1 MKKVMKINISKYIK
15 ASRMAFYV
23 TLYSLLSA
31 SLASC
36 VDTIILPDDKTVE
49 EDWWQKKEQVENMVN
64 GAYNAMAS
72 SNIQLRLIV
81 WSSRSDELN
90 VNTSL
95 SNSALNQINSANIQ
109 TDNAYANWGDLYSV
123 INCCNLVIDKS
134 AEVMNIDPSY
144 LEGDHNN
151 NVAQMKALRSLCY
164 LYLIRTFRD
173 VPLVLTPFKPSSQE
187 LNVEQVAPGVVLDQ
201 IIADLEEVKNQTLT
215 TANVYTQW
223 QKMGKITRNGVYAIL
238 ADAYLWRAS
247 ILGNE
252 ADYDKCIECC
262 DYIRAQRANVS
273 GSGSHFGP
281 QSNNDDDGWRLNSYI
296 SYYNVFNGKDD
307 ESLLELCYNDNVGLC
322 NAYYKYKNSTS
333 AQPYFYT
340 TPAFGKAV
348 KDASSS
354 VFCEDDAAYDVRGFE
369 SVYGFNEDND
379 EGIRIRKY
387 VAMNGTNGQLSAEHT
402 SQRDYSPYQNNWI
415 VYRTSDV
422 MLMKAEAMTQKA
434 ALIIKAADAEYEKLA
449 TANSL
454 NDSLAIAQN
463 LEQVNIKAAA
473 LTQTACRQVQIV
485 HTRALTDEKECSVDS
500 TAYGFTTVDKDNIS
514 AYVSRQVSGYTT
526 LASNITTLETLVLN
540 ERARELCFEGKR
552 WFDLLR
558 YNYRHVEGVDYY
570 RKLTDFGGKYVANYA
585 GFNSYLQRKNAG
597 GSAIV
602 SKMPSEP
609 YLYMPIIKSET
620 DVNALLKQ
628 NPVYSDNS
636 TMDKNY

>member
-72 SNIQLRLIV
+72 TNVQFRLIV
-81 WSSRSDELN
+81 WSSRSDELT

-95 SNSALNQINSANIQ
+95 SNSSLNQINSANIQ
-109 TDNAYANWGDLYSV
+109 TTNTYANWGDLYSV

-151 NVAQMKALRSLCY
+151 NVAQMKALRALCY

-173 VPLVLTPFKPSSQE
+173 VPLVLTPFKQSSQE
-187 LNVEQVAPGVVLDQ
+187 LNVPQVAPGVVLDQ
-201 IIADLEEVKNQTLT
+201 IIADLEEVKNNTLST
-215 TANVYTQW
+215 SNIYTQW
-223 QKMGKITRNGVYAIL
+223 QKMGKITRNGVFAIL

-252 ADYDKCIECC
+252 SDYDKCIECC
-262 DYIRAQRANVS
+262 DYIRNQRSNATGGNS
-273 GSGSHFGP
+273 GFRP
-281 QSNNDDDGWRLNSYI
+281 QATEDDGWNLNRAS
-296 SYYNVFNGKDD
+296 SYYSVFNGKDD
-307 ESLLELCYNDNVGLC
+307 ESLFELCYNDNTGLC
-322 NAYYKYKNSTS
+322 NAYYKYKNSSS

-340 TPAFGKAV
+340 TPAFGKAD
-348 KDASSS
+348 KDQSSS

-369 SVYGFNEDND
+369 SVYGFNEDN
-379 EGIRIRKY
+379 EEAIRVRKY
-387 VAMNGTNGQLSAEHT
+387 VALNGLLGQLKAEH
-402 SQRDYSPYQNNWI
+402 SPQRDYTPYQNNWV
-415 VYRTSDV
+415 VYRASDV

-449 TANSL
+449 SASTLS
-454 NDSLAIAQN
+454 DSLAIAQN
-463 LEQVNIKAAA
+463 LEQVNIKAAS

-485 HTRALTDEKECSVDS
+485 HTRALTDEKECTVDS
-500 TAYGFTTVDKDNIS
+500 TAYSFTTIDQDDAS
-514 AYVSRQVSGYTT
+514 AYVKRQVTGYNT
-526 LASNITTLETLVLN
+526 LATNVTTLETLVLN

-570 RKLTDFGGKYVANYA
+570 RLLTDFGGKYVTNYS
-585 GFNSYLQRKNAG
+585 GFNTYIQRKNSG

-602 SKMPSEP
+602 AKMPSEP

-620 DVNALLKQ
+620 DVNSLLKQ

-636 TMDKNY
+636 TIDKNY

>member
-64 GAYNAMAS
+64 GAYNVMAS

-81 WSSRSDELN
+81 WSSRSDELT

-95 SNSALNQINSANIQ
+95 SNSSLNQINSANIQ
-109 TDNAYANWGDLYSV
+109 TTNTYANWGDLYSV

-151 NVAQMKALRSLCY
+151 NVAQMKALRALCY

-173 VPLVLTPFKPSSQE
+173 VPLVLTPFKQSSQE
-187 LNVEQVAPGVVLDQ
+187 LNVPQVAPGVVLDQ
-201 IIADLEEVKNQTLT
+201 IIADLEEVKNHTLST
-215 TANVYTQW
+215 SNIYTQW

-252 ADYDKCIECC
+252 SDYDKCIECC
-262 DYIRAQRANVS
+262 DYIRNQRSNATGGNS
-273 GSGSHFGP
+273 GFRP
-281 QSNNDDDGWRLNSYI
+281 QATEDDGWNLNRAS
-296 SYYNVFNGKDD
+296 SYYSVFNGKDD
-307 ESLLELCYNDNVGLC
+307 ESLFELCYNDNTGLC
-322 NAYYKYKNSTS
+322 NAYYKYKNSSS

-340 TPAFGKAV
+340 TPAFGKAD
-348 KDASSS
+348 KDQSSS

-369 SVYGFNEDND
+369 SVYGFNEDN
-379 EGIRIRKY
+379 EEAIRVRKY
-387 VAMNGTNGQLSAEHT
+387 VALNGLLGQLKAEHT
-402 SQRDYSPYQNNWI
+402 PQRDYTPYQNNWV
-415 VYRTSDV
+415 VYRASDV

-449 TANSL
+449 SASTLS
-454 NDSLAIAQN
+454 DSLAIAQN
-463 LEQVNIKAAA
+463 LEQVNIKAAS

-485 HTRALTDEKECSVDS
+485 HTRALTDEKECTVDS
-500 TAYGFTTVDKDNIS
+500 TAYSFTTIDQDDAS
-514 AYVSRQVSGYTT
+514 AYVKRQVTGYNT
-526 LASNITTLETLVLN
+526 LATNVTTLETLVLN

-570 RKLTDFGGKYVANYA
+570 RLLTDFGGKYVTNYS
-585 GFNSYLQRKNAG
+585 GFNTYIQRKNSG

-620 DVNALLKQ
+620 DVNSLLKQ

-636 TMDKNY
+636 TIDKNY

>member
-81 WSSRSDELN
+81 WSSRSDELT

-95 SNSALNQINSANIQ
+95 SNSSLNQINSANIQ
-109 TDNAYANWGDLYSV
+109 TTNTYANWGDLYSV

-151 NVAQMKALRSLCY
+151 NVAQMKALRALCY

-173 VPLVLTPFKPSSQE
+173 VPLVLTPFKQSSQE
-187 LNVEQVAPGVVLDQ
+187 LNVPQVAPGVVLDQ
-201 IIADLEEVKNQTLT
+201 IIADLEEVKNHTLST
-215 TANVYTQW
+215 SNIYTQW

-252 ADYDKCIECC
+252 SDYDKCIECC
-262 DYIRAQRANVS
+262 DYIRNQRSNATGGNS
-273 GSGSHFGP
+273 GFRP
-281 QSNNDDDGWRLNSYI
+281 QATEDDGWNLNRAS
-296 SYYNVFNGKDD
+296 SYYSVFNGKDD
-307 ESLLELCYNDNVGLC
+307 ESLFELCYNDNTGLC
-322 NAYYKYKNSTS
+322 NAYYKYKNSSS

-340 TPAFGKAV
+340 TPAFGKAD
-348 KDASSS
+348 KDQSSS

-369 SVYGFNEDND
+369 SVYGFNEDN
-379 EGIRIRKY
+379 EEAIRVRKY
-387 VAMNGTNGQLSAEHT
+387 VALNGLLGQLKAEHT
-402 SQRDYSPYQNNWI
+402 PQRDYTPYQNNWV
-415 VYRTSDV
+415 VYRASDV

-434 ALIIKAADAEYEKLA
+434 ALIFKAADAEYEKLA
-449 TANSL
+449 SASTLS
-454 NDSLAIAQN
+454 DSLAIAQN
-463 LEQVNIKAAA
+463 LEQVNIKAAS

-485 HTRALTDEKECSVDS
+485 HTRALTDEKECTVDS
-500 TAYGFTTVDKDNIS
+500 TAYSFTTIDQDDAS
-514 AYVSRQVSGYTT
+514 AYVKRQVTGYNT
-526 LASNITTLETLVLN
+526 LATNVTTLETLVLN

-570 RKLTDFGGKYVANYA
+570 RLLTDFGGKYVTNYS
-585 GFNSYLQRKNAG
+585 GFNTYIQRKNSG

-620 DVNALLKQ
+620 DVNSLLKQ

-636 TMDKNY
+636 TIDKNY

>member
-81 WSSRSDELN
+81 WSSRSDELT

-95 SNSALNQINSANIQ
+95 SNSSLNQINSANIQ
-109 TDNAYANWGDLYSV
+109 TTNTYANWGDLYSV

-151 NVAQMKALRSLCY
+151 NVAQMKALRALCY

-173 VPLVLTPFKPSSQE
+173 VPLVLTPFKQSSQE
-187 LNVEQVAPGVVLDQ
+187 LNVPQVAPGVVLDQ
-201 IIADLEEVKNQTLT
+201 IIADLEEVKNHTLST
-215 TANVYTQW
+215 SNIYTQW

-252 ADYDKCIECC
+252 SDYDKCIECC
-262 DYIRAQRANVS
+262 DYIRNQRSNATGGNS
-273 GSGSHFGP
+273 GFRP
-281 QSNNDDDGWRLNSYI
+281 QATEDDGWNLNRAS
-296 SYYNVFNGKDD
+296 SYYSVFNGKDD
-307 ESLLELCYNDNVGLC
+307 ESLFELCYNDNTGLC
-322 NAYYKYKNSTS
+322 NAYYKYKNSSS

-340 TPAFGKAV
+340 TPAFGKAD
-348 KDASSS
+348 KDQSSS

-369 SVYGFNEDND
+369 SVYGFNEDN
-379 EGIRIRKY
+379 EEAIRVRKY
-387 VAMNGTNGQLSAEHT
+387 VALNGLLGQLKAEHT
-402 SQRDYSPYQNNWI
+402 PQRDYTPYQNNWV
-415 VYRTSDV
+415 VYRASDV

-449 TANSL
+449 SASTLS
-454 NDSLAIAQN
+454 DSLAIAQN
-463 LEQVNIKAAA
+463 LEQVNIKAAS

-485 HTRALTDEKECSVDS
+485 HTRALTDEKECTVDS
-500 TAYGFTTVDKDNIS
+500 TAYSFTTIDQDDAS
-514 AYVSRQVSGYTT
+514 AYVKRQVTGYNT
-526 LASNITTLETLVLN
+526 LATNVTTLETLVLN

-558 YNYRHVEGVDYY
+558 YNYRHVDGVDYY
-570 RKLTDFGGKYVANYA
+570 RLLTDFGGKYVTNYS
-585 GFNSYLQRKNAG
+585 GFNTYIQRKNSG

-620 DVNALLKQ
+620 DVNSLLKQ

-636 TMDKNY
+636 TIDKNY

>member
-64 GAYNAMAS
+64 GAYNTMAS
-72 SNIQLRLIV
+72 SNVQLRLIV
-81 WSSRSDELN
+81 WSSRSDELT

-95 SNSALNQINSANIQ
+95 SNSSLNQINSANIQ
-109 TDNAYANWGDLYSV
+109 TTNTYANWGDLYSV

-134 AEVMNIDPSY
+134 AEVMDIDPSY

-151 NVAQMKALRSLCY
+151 NVAQMKALRALCY

-173 VPLVLTPFKPSSQE
+173 VPLVLKPFKQSSQE
-187 LNVEQVAPGVVLDQ
+187 LNVPQVAPGVVLDQ
-201 IIADLEEVKNQTLT
+201 IIADLEEVKNHTLST
-215 TANVYTQW
+215 SNIYTQW

-252 ADYDKCIECC
+252 SDYDKCIECC
-262 DYIRAQRANVS
+262 DYIRNQRSNAPGGNS
-273 GSGSHFGP
+273 GFRP
-281 QSNNDDDGWRLNSYI
+281 QTTDDDGWNLNRASN
-296 SYYNVFNGKDD
+296 YYNVFNGKDD
-307 ESLLELCYNDNVGLC
+307 ESLFELCYNNNVGLC
-322 NAYYKYKNSTS
+322 NAYYKYKNSSS

-340 TPAFGKAV
+340 TVAFGKAE
-348 KDASSS
+348 KDQSSS
-354 VFCEDDAAYDVRGFE
+354 VFCEDDAAYDVRGYE
-369 SVYGFNEDND
+369 SVYGFNEDN
-379 EGIRIRKY
+379 EEAIGIRKY
-387 VAMNGTNGQLSAEHT
+387 VAINGLSGELKAEHS
-402 SQRDYSPYQNNWI
+402 SQRDYSPYQNNWV
-415 VYRTSDV
+415 VYRASDV

-449 TANSL
+449 NANTL

-485 HTRALTDEKECSVDS
+485 HTRALTEEKECSVDS
-500 TAYGFTTVDKDNIS
+500 TAYSFTTTDQDDAS
-514 AYVSRQVSGYTT
+514 AYVKRQVSGYNTIAT
-526 LASNITTLETLVLN
+526 NVTTLETLVLN

-570 RKLTDFGGKYVANYA
+570 RLLTDFGGKYVTNYA
-585 GFNSYLQRKNAG
+585 GFNTYIRRKSAG

-602 SKMPSEP
+602 SKMSSEP

-636 TMDKNY
+636 TTEKNY

>member
-81 WSSRSDELN
+81 WSSRSDELT

-95 SNSALNQINSANIQ
+95 SNSSLNQINSANIQ
-109 TDNAYANWGDLYSV
+109 TTNTYANWGDLYSV

-151 NVAQMKALRSLCY
+151 NVAQMKALRALCY

-173 VPLVLTPFKPSSQE
+173 VPLVLTPFKQSSQE
-187 LNVEQVAPGVVLDQ
+187 LNVPQVAPGVVLDQ
-201 IIADLEEVKNQTLT
+201 IIADLEEVKNHTLST
-215 TANVYTQW
+215 SNIYTQW

-252 ADYDKCIECC
+252 SDYDKCIECC
-262 DYIRAQRANVS
+262 DYIRNQRSNATGGNS
-273 GSGSHFGP
+273 GFRP
-281 QSNNDDDGWRLNSYI
+281 QATEDDGWNLNRAS
-296 SYYNVFNGKDD
+296 SYYSVFNGKDD
-307 ESLLELCYNDNVGLC
+307 ESLFELCYNDNTGLC
-322 NAYYKYKNSTS
+322 NAYYKYKNSSS

-340 TPAFGKAV
+340 TPAFGKAD
-348 KDASSS
+348 KDQSSS

-369 SVYGFNEDND
+369 SVYGFNEDN
-379 EGIRIRKY
+379 EEAIRVRKY
-387 VAMNGTNGQLSAEHT
+387 VALNGLLGQLKAEHT
-402 SQRDYSPYQNNWI
+402 PQRDYTPYQNNWV
-415 VYRTSDV
+415 VYRASDV

-449 TANSL
+449 SVSTLS
-454 NDSLAIAQN
+454 DSLAIAQN
-463 LEQVNIKAAA
+463 LEQVNIKAAS

-485 HTRALTDEKECSVDS
+485 HTRALTDEKECTVDS
-500 TAYGFTTVDKDNIS
+500 TAYSFTTIDQDDAS
-514 AYVSRQVSGYTT
+514 AYVKRQVTGYNT
-526 LASNITTLETLVLN
+526 LATNVTTLETLVLN

-570 RKLTDFGGKYVANYA
+570 RLLTDFGGKYVTNYS
-585 GFNSYLQRKNAG
+585 GFNTYIQRKNSG

-620 DVNALLKQ
+620 DVNSLLKQ

-636 TMDKNY
+636 TIDKNY

>member
-1 MKKVMKINISKYIK
+1 MKKVMKINISKYIR
-15 ASRMAFYV
+15 ASRTTFYV

-72 SNIQLRLIV
+72 TNVQFRLIV
-81 WSSRSDELN
+81 WSSRSDELT

-95 SNSALNQINSANIQ
+95 SNSSLNQINSANIQ
-109 TDNAYANWGDLYSV
+109 TTNTYANWGDLYSV

-151 NVAQMKALRSLCY
+151 NVAQMKALRALCY

-173 VPLVLTPFKPSSQE
+173 VPLVLTPFKQSSQE
-187 LNVEQVAPGVVLDQ
+187 LNVPQVAPGVVLDQ
-201 IIADLEEVKNQTLT
+201 IIADLEEVKNHTLST
-215 TANVYTQW
+215 SNIYTQW

-252 ADYDKCIECC
+252 SDYDKCIECC
-262 DYIRAQRANVS
+262 DYIRNQRSNATGGNS
-273 GSGSHFGP
+273 GFRP
-281 QSNNDDDGWRLNSYI
+281 QATEDDGWNLNRAS
-296 SYYNVFNGKDD
+296 SYYSVFNGKDD
-307 ESLLELCYNDNVGLC
+307 ESLFELCYNDNTGLC
-322 NAYYKYKNSTS
+322 NAYYKYKNSSS

-340 TPAFGKAV
+340 TPAFGKAD
-348 KDASSS
+348 KDQSSS

-369 SVYGFNEDND
+369 SVYGFNEDN
-379 EGIRIRKY
+379 EEAIRVRKY
-387 VAMNGTNGQLSAEHT
+387 VALNGLLGQLKAEHT
-402 SQRDYSPYQNNWI
+402 PQRDYTPYQNNWV
-415 VYRTSDV
+415 VYRASDV

-449 TANSL
+449 SVSTLS
-454 NDSLAIAQN
+454 DSLAIAQN
-463 LEQVNIKAAA
+463 LEQVNIKAAS

-485 HTRALTDEKECSVDS
+485 HTRALTDEKECTVDS
-500 TAYGFTTVDKDNIS
+500 TAYSFTTIDQDDAS
-514 AYVSRQVSGYTT
+514 AYVKRQVTGYNT
-526 LASNITTLETLVLN
+526 LATNVTTLETLVLN

-570 RKLTDFGGKYVANYA
+570 RLLTDFGGKYVTNYS
-585 GFNSYLQRKNAG
+585 GFNTYIQRKNSG

-620 DVNALLKQ
+620 DVNSLLKQ

-636 TMDKNY
+636 TIDKNY

>member
-49 EDWWQKKEQVENMVN
+49 EDWWQKKEQVDNMVN

-72 SNIQLRLIV
+72 TNVQFRLIV
-81 WSSRSDELN
+81 WSSRSDELT

-95 SNSALNQINSANIQ
+95 SNSSLNQINSANIQ
-109 TDNAYANWGDLYSV
+109 TTNTYANWGDLYSV

-151 NVAQMKALRSLCY
+151 NVAQMKALRALCY

-173 VPLVLTPFKPSSQE
+173 VPLVLTPFKQSSQE
-187 LNVEQVAPGVVLDQ
+187 LNVPQVAPGVVLDQ
-201 IIADLEEVKNQTLT
+201 IIADLEEVKNNTLST
-215 TANVYTQW
+215 SNIYTQW

-252 ADYDKCIECC
+252 SDYDKCIECC
-262 DYIRAQRANVS
+262 DYIRNQRSNATGGNS
-273 GSGSHFGP
+273 GFRP
-281 QSNNDDDGWRLNSYI
+281 QATEDDGWNLNRAS
-296 SYYNVFNGKDD
+296 SYYSVFNGKDD
-307 ESLLELCYNDNVGLC
+307 ESLFEFCYNDNTGLC
-322 NAYYKYKNSTS
+322 NAYYKYKNSSS

-340 TPAFGKAV
+340 TPAFGKAD
-348 KDASSS
+348 KDQSSS

-369 SVYGFNEDND
+369 SVYGFNEDN
-379 EGIRIRKY
+379 EEAIRVRKY
-387 VAMNGTNGQLSAEHT
+387 VALNGLLGQLKAEHT
-402 SQRDYSPYQNNWI
+402 PQRDYTPYQNNWV
-415 VYRTSDV
+415 VYRASDV

-449 TANSL
+449 SASTLS
-454 NDSLAIAQN
+454 DSLAIAQN
-463 LEQVNIKAAA
+463 LEQVNIKAAS

-485 HTRALTDEKECSVDS
+485 HTRALTDEKECTVDS
-500 TAYGFTTVDKDNIS
+500 TAYSFTTIDQDDAS
-514 AYVSRQVSGYTT
+514 AYVKRQVTGYNT
-526 LASNITTLETLVLN
+526 LATNVTTLETLVLN

-570 RKLTDFGGKYVANYA
+570 RLLTDFGGKYVTNYS
-585 GFNSYLQRKNAG
+585 GFNTYIQRKNSG

-620 DVNALLKQ
+620 DVNSLLKQ

-636 TMDKNY
+636 TIDKNY